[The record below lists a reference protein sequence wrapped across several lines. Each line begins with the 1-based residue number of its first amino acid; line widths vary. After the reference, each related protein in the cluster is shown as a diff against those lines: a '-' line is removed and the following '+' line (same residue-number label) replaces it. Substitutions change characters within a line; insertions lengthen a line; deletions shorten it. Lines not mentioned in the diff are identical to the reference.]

1 MASNALHAAMY
12 WRDISMNATSATK
25 TASQSR
31 TASSGRTMANGYH
44 VSNST
49 SPAAKIS
56 SGGAPNVKI
65 EGLDRIAKSW
75 DKLLKEFPAKRRE
88 FLERMG
94 QQLLA
99 DVRREIGGEGK
110 VAGWQEKHM
119 GSRGGY
125 VAIRAAAKT
134 YQTTMGGKRYA
145 VGYVTNAIENG
156 HRVRTPAVRGAK
168 GYRSRAEKAAVP
180 GRWFY
185 QTVRQRLDGLDDRE
199 VEALM
204 ELIQTGL
211 EGNL

>member
-1 MASNALHAAMY
+1 MAQTVELSGFDRLAA
-12 WRDISMNATSATK
+12 
-25 TASQSR
+25 
-31 TASSGRTMANGYH
+31 
-44 VSNST
+44 
-49 SPAAKIS
+49 
-56 SGGAPNVKI
+56 
-65 EGLDRIAKSW
+65 SW
-75 DKLLKEFPAKRRE
+75 DKLLKEFPAERRAY
-88 FLERMG
+88 LAQMG

-110 VAGWQEKHM
+110 VAGWQQAHM
-119 GSRGGY
+119 GSGGGY
-125 VAIRAAAKT
+125 VAVRAAAKT
-134 YQTTMGGKRYA
+134 YQATKGGKRYA

-185 QTVRQRLDGLDDRE
+185 QAVRQRLDGMDDRE